1 MHDVSRQ
8 SSVSLHPPDSLEEDG
23 SEQGDGIDHSMGSGE
38 GTNDEDG
45 EDRLN
50 GKPRQKK
57 RGIFPKHAT
66 TAMRAWLFQHLNHP
80 YPSEDQKKTLS
91 ELTGLKILQVNNWF
105 INARRRIVQPMIDQS
120 NRGGQGT

>member
-1 MHDVSRQ
+1 M
-8 SSVSLHPPDSLEEDG
+8 LT
-23 SEQGDGIDHSMGSGE
+23 GDGIDHSMGSGE

-66 TAMRAWLFQHLNHP
+66 TAMRAWLFQHLNVCMVITQTSSH
-80 YPSEDQKKTLS
+80 TH
-91 ELTGLKILQVNNWF
+91 THVF
-105 INARRRIVQPMIDQS
+105 INIELYYVNKGCHIVI
-120 NRGGQGT
+120 